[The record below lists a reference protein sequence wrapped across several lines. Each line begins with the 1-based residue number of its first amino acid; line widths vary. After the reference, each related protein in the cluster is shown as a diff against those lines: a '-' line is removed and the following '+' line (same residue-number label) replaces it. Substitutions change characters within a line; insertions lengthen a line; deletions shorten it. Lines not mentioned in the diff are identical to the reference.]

1 MGQGVRA
8 VMARLANEL
17 GERATL
23 RTEQLGAGDERVEL
37 VPRNPAAATVAIEHS
52 PDADDEDEEVW
63 VTVADEAAPEEPGD
77 LKWLEMALRAVSP
90 AALRSLKAADDTAW
104 RSKCGRRRAA
114 FYGPRSV
121 PRLDTRPGMAAA
133 RSGDQVRAVYLSTQ
147 CM

>member
-77 LKWLEMALRAVSP
+77 SGIKPRNRSWAVECRTSP
-90 AALRSLKAADDTAW
+90 AATSISTRYRPLPSTTL
-104 RSKCGRRRAA
+104 
-114 FYGPRSV
+114 
-121 PRLDTRPGMAAA
+121 TRPGDTARNAISSHLSPVGRKRVGGAA
-133 RSGDQVRAVYLSTQ
+133 GQQ
-147 CM
+147 